1 MSFRNAVCGVGFKM
15 RVLSLLLAGAIASAS
30 IGETA
35 RSYAQ
40 ENAKKK
46 ADTGKKT
53 ETAQKAGTQKT
64 PKKPA
69 LAPEYPLPHKIKV
82 PAGIFD
88 GGAGWL
94 NTAAP
99 ITMKD
104 LRGKI
109 VIIDF
114 WTFCCIN
121 CIHVLPDLD
130 FLEKKYPNQLV
141 VIGCHS
147 AKFDNEKDTEAIREA
162 IVRYEI
168 KHPVV
173 NDNRMAI
180 WNKFGVRSWPSILVM
195 DAEGNACFMRSG
207 EGNREV
213 LDIVVDRLV
222 KYHRATGTLDE
233 TPIRLELEGAKHK
246 PTPLKYPGK
255 LLTDEASNRLFISDS
270 NHNRIVVTSL
280 DGTLIDLIGSGAIGA
295 KDGGYAE
302 AQFDHPQ
309 GMCLVGETL
318 YVADTENHLLRT
330 VDLKTKKVTTL
341 AGTGEQDRRR
351 TTKGPLKETPLN
363 SPWALSHISGVLYI
377 AMAGPHQMWS
387 HELGSDLIEAYAG
400 SGREDIL
407 NGTLEESALAQPS
420 GVTTDGKFMYVVDSE
435 GSAVRKIGIGKNAR
449 VTTIVGRSELP
460 SGQSLFSFG
469 DVDGKGRA
477 ARLQHPLGIV
487 HHDGFLYVADSYNH
501 KIKKVNLKNNDCVTW
516 LGTGKAG
523 KKLDPV
529 ELSEPAGLAIAKG
542 QLYIA
547 DTNNHRLLLVDLKTK
562 KTTELKIDKLVP
574 PNPPKPK
581 FDPFTGKPIEMVV
594 AQSIGKVPALK
605 FKIALELPEGF
616 KLNKLAK
623 TTVRLRAEN
632 EQTLIAAEHLESR
645 RTATGSDTQIAFE
658 VPLAGDGKA
667 TLLVAV
673 TYNFCRAG
681 TGGVCRVKTQRYRIP
696 IEVIASSKQSAIELR
711 AKP

>member
-1 MSFRNAVCGVGFKM
+1 MTFPHAGRSVGIKF
-15 RVLSLLLAGAIASAS
+15 RVLSLALAAAIAGFS
-30 IGETA
+30 IGAVAEGF
-35 RSYAQ
+35 AQ
-40 ENAKKK
+40 ETGDPKTQDVKKTGAKKTDDPPDAPEK
-46 ADTGKKT
+46 
-53 ETAQKAGTQKT
+53 
-64 PKKPA
+64 PK
-69 LAPEYPLPHKIKV
+69 LAPEYPLPNKIKV

-88 GGAGWL
+88 GVAGWL

-99 ITMKD
+99 ISMKD

-130 FLEKKYPNQLV
+130 YLEKKYPNQLV

-147 AKFDNEKDTEAIREA
+147 AKFDNEKDTESIRQA

-173 NDNRMAI
+173 NDNKMAI

-233 TPIRLELEGAKHK
+233 TPIRLDLEGATRE

-255 LLTDEASNRLFISDS
+255 LLTDEPGNRLFISDS
-270 NHNRIVVTSL
+270 NHNRIVISTL
-280 DGTLIDLIGSGAIGA
+280 DGTLIDAIGSGAIGH

-302 AQFDHPQ
+302 AEFDHPQ

-318 YVADTENHLLRT
+318 YVADTENHLLRAI
-330 VDLKTKKVTTL
+330 DLKARKVTTL

-351 TTKGPLKETPLN
+351 STKGPLKTTALN
-363 SPWALSHISGVLYI
+363 SPWALTHMDGVLYI
-377 AMAGPHQMWS
+377 AMAGPHQMWM
-387 HELGSDLIEAYAG
+387 HKLGTDLIQAYAG

-407 NGTLEESALAQPS
+407 NGSLTESAFAQPS
-420 GVTTDGKFMYVVDSE
+420 GVANDGKFMYVVDSE
-435 GSAVRKIGIGKNAR
+435 GSAVRKIGVGKGAR
-449 VTTIVGRSELP
+449 VTTIVGQSELEF
-460 SGQSLFSFG
+460 GQSLFSFG
-469 DVDGKGRA
+469 DVDGKGRV
-477 ARLQHPLGIV
+477 ARLQHPLGIA

-501 KIKKVNLKNNDCVTW
+501 KIKRVDLKNNNCVTW

-523 KKLDPV
+523 KKLGPV
-529 ELSEPAGLAIAKG
+529 ELSEPAGLAIANG
-542 QLYIA
+542 RLYIA
-547 DTNNHRLLLVDLKTK
+547 DTNNHRLLLADLKTK
-562 KTTELKIDKLVP
+562 ETTELKIDKLVP
-574 PNPPKPK
+574 PNPPKTP
-581 FDPFTGKPIEMVV
+581 FDPFTGKPIEQVV
-594 AQSIGKVPALK
+594 AQTVGKISAVKFNVALD
-605 FKIALELPEGF
+605 LPEGF

-632 EQTLIAAEHLESR
+632 KQTLIAAEHLESR
-645 RTATGSDTQIAFE
+645 RVAEGSGTAITFD
-658 VPLAGDGKA
+658 VPISGDGKA

-673 TYNFCRAG
+673 TYNFCREG
-681 TGGVCRVKTQRYRIP
+681 TGGVCRVQTQRWRIP
-696 IEVIASSKQSAIELR
+696 IEVVASSKQDTIQLH